1 MAEPIDADRL
11 CLGYLEGCHALMKR
25 ILLRVKQR

>member
-11 CLGYLEGCHALMKR
+11 CFDYLDGCHALMKR
-25 ILLRVKQR
+25 IPLRVKQL